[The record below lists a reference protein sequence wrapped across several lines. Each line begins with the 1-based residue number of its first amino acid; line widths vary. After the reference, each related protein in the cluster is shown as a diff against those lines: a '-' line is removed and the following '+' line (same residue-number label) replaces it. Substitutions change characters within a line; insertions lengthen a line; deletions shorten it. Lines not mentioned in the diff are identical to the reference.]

1 VTAKQVSVRDPDY
14 ARISELARQIRRDA
28 VRMIRHAG
36 SGHPGGALGIAEIM
50 AVLYAWAMRH
60 REKGGR
66 EVDRDRLVL
75 SNGHICAAQYSAM
88 ARIGL
93 IPLPELA
100 SFRRL
105 GSRLQGHPSRAF
117 LPDLV
122 DSSTGPLGQGF
133 SVANGLALGMRMSG
147 GRGRVYCIVGDGE
160 MQEGQVWEA
169 LMTAAHYRLS
179 NLLLFVSYNGLQIDG
194 AVDRVKRI
202 EPLAAKLTAFGWNAL
217 EIDGHDARAVVGA
230 LRAGMAETA
239 RPTAVVARTIMGK
252 GAPLMEGLAKWHG
265 NCPSEA
271 EATAALEAIGA
282 SAMYEDFPF
291 EAPEL
296 ARAPGGQP

>member
-1 VTAKQVSVRDPDY
+1 VTAAQGIAHDPDY

-60 REKGGR
+60 RAVGDGQA
-66 EVDRDRLVL
+66 DRDRLVL

-88 ARIGL
+88 ARVGL
-93 IPLPELA
+93 IPLAELA
-100 SFRRL
+100 SFRKL

-122 DSSTGPLGQGF
+122 ESSTGPLGQGF

-147 GRGRVYCIVGDGE
+147 GQGRVYCIVGDGE

-179 NLLLFVSYNGLQIDG
+179 NVLLFVSYNGLQIDG
-194 AVDRVKRI
+194 DIDRVKRI
-202 EPLAAKLTAFGWNAL
+202 EPLTAKLSAFGWNAL

-230 LRAGMAETA
+230 VRAGMAETS
-239 RPTAVVARTIMGK
+239 RPTAVVARTVMGK
-252 GAPLMEGLAKWHG
+252 GVPLMEGLAKWHG

-271 EATAALEAIGA
+271 EAAAALESIGV
-282 SAMYEDFPF
+282 SAMYKDFPLK
-291 EAPEL
+291 APEL
-296 ARAPGGQP
+296 MRAPGVRA